1 MPRVRAPEFPANY
14 PWLNTD
20 TPLSIASLKG
30 RLVLLDFWT
39 YCCIN
44 CLHVLPDLKYL
55 EQKYKDSLT
64 VIGVHSAKFDNEK
77 EVENIRQAILRYDIE
92 HPVIVD
98 SGMKVWQSYAVRAW
112 PTLMVIDP
120 ESYVI
125 GYVSGEGNRAALDE
139 LLSKLI
145 VEHREQGTVKFQE
158 FYFSLEKE
166 RKPVSKPLAFPGK
179 ILAFAIAAT
188 EAKHLHKHEALL
200 GEMTEHSESVDE
212 VVMPGPANSV
222 QQSLVGSCLFIADSG
237 HNRIVISTTEG
248 EVLHV
253 IGTGKPGLTDG
264 EFGEAE
270 FFAPQGMVFDA
281 ESQILYVADTENHAL
296 RKIDF
301 VNHKVETIAGNGEQ
315 SHEIF
320 HGSGK
325 GLETQLNSPWDLE
338 RVGNRLFI
346 AMAGSHQIWEMQLDT
361 GMIGVYA
368 GNGRESCVDGNL
380 AESAF
385 SQPSGLATD
394 RSELFV
400 ADSEISSIRAIGIDE
415 DPKVRTVCGS
425 GELFGFGDKDGRA
438 DEVRLQHCLGVEYAQ
453 NYLWVAD
460 TYNHKIKRIDHRGGM
475 SRTTIGDGTAGHL
488 DGKGIKTR
496 FFEPSGLSA
505 IGSHL
510 FIADT
515 NNHVIRRVELDTLTV
530 TTLDFG
536 GLCVPDVCLPDS

>member
-1 MPRVRAPEFPANY
+1 MPRVRAPEFPGNY

-20 TPLSIASLKG
+20 KPLSIESLKG
-30 RLVLLDFWT
+30 RVVLLDFWT

-64 VIGVHSAKFDNEK
+64 VIGVHSAKFENEK
-77 EVENIRQAILRYDIE
+77 DVENIRQAILRYDIE

-120 ESYVI
+120 ESYVV
-125 GYVSGEGNRAALDE
+125 GFVSGEGNREALDALVE
-139 LLSKLI
+139 KLI
-145 VEHREQGTVKFQE
+145 AEYKDKNAINFKELSFR
-158 FYFSLEKE
+158 LEKQ
-166 RKPVSKPLAFPGK
+166 RKPLSTPLAFPGK
-179 ILAFAIAAT
+179 VLAFAITAT
-188 EAKHLHKHEALL
+188 EAKVLHQHQALL
-200 GEMTEHSESVDE
+200 GEMTEDNQSLDE
-212 VVMPGPANSV
+212 TVLPGPANSV
-222 QQSLVGSCLFIADSG
+222 QQNLVGSCLFIADSG
-237 HNRIVISTTEG
+237 HNRIVVSTTEG

-264 EFGEAE
+264 DFAEAE
-270 FFAPQGMVFDA
+270 FFAPQGMAFDA

-301 VNHKVETIAGNGEQ
+301 TTQQVETLAGTGEQ
-315 SHEIF
+315 SHEIAPS
-320 HGSGK
+320 SGK

-338 RVGNRLFI
+338 RVGHRLFI

-361 GMIGVYA
+361 GMIGIYA
-368 GNGRESCVDGNL
+368 GIGRESCVDGPL

-385 SQPSGLATD
+385 SQPSGLSTD

-400 ADSEISSIRAIGIDE
+400 ADSEISSIRAVGIDE

-438 DEVRLQHCLGVEYAQ
+438 EEVRLQHCLGVEYAQ

-460 TYNHKIKRIDHRGGM
+460 TYNHKIKRIDHRGGT
-475 SRTTIGDGTAGHL
+475 SRTMIGDGTAGL
-488 DGKGIKTR
+488 VDARGLKAR

-510 FIADT
+510 FVADT
-515 NNHVIRRVELDTLTV
+515 NNHVIRRVELDTLEV
-530 TTLDFG
+530 VTLDFPS
-536 GLCVPDVCLPDS
+536 LCAPDVCLPD

>member
-1 MPRVRAPEFPANY
+1 MPRVRAPEFPGNY
-14 PWLNTD
+14 PWLNTEK
-20 TPLSIASLKG
+20 PLSIASLKG
-30 RLVLLDFWT
+30 RVVLLDFWT

-64 VIGVHSAKFDNEK
+64 VIGVHSAKFENEK

-98 SGMKVWQSYAVRAW
+98 SGMKVWQNYAVRAW

-120 ESYVI
+120 ESYVV
-125 GYVSGEGNRAALDE
+125 GFVSGEGNREALDS
-139 LLSKLI
+139 LVGKLI
-145 VEHREQGTVKFQE
+145 AEYKDKNAIDFKELR
-158 FYFSLEKE
+158 FSLEKQ
-166 RKPVSKPLAFPGK
+166 RKPVSTPLAFPGK
-179 ILAFAIAAT
+179 VLAFAIVTT
-188 EAKHLHKHEALL
+188 EAKELDMDKALL
-200 GEMTEHSESVDE
+200 GDMTEDNESVDE
-212 VVMPGPANSV
+212 TVLPGPANSV
-222 QQSLVGSCLFIADSG
+222 IQSLVGSCLFIADSG
-237 HNRIVISTTEG
+237 HNRIVVSTIDG

-253 IGTGKPGLTDG
+253 IGTGKAGLTDG
-264 EFGEAE
+264 SFAEAE
-270 FFAPQGMVFDA
+270 FLAPQGMAFDA
-281 ESQILYVADTENHAL
+281 ESQILYVADTENHTL

-301 VNHKVETIAGNGEQ
+301 TTERVETIAGTGEQ
-315 SHEIF
+315 SREIAPR
-320 HGSGK
+320 SGK

-361 GMIGVYA
+361 GAIGTYA
-368 GNGRESCVDGNL
+368 GTGRESCVDGSL

-400 ADSEISSIRAIGIDE
+400 ADSEISSIRAVGIDE

-438 DEVRLQHCLGVEYAQ
+438 EEVRLQHCLGVEYAQ

-475 SRTTIGDGTAGHL
+475 CITMIGDGTAGL
-488 DGKGIKTR
+488 VDAKGLNAR

-510 FIADT
+510 FVADT
-515 NNHVIRRVELDTLTV
+515 NNHVIRRIELDTLVV
-530 TTLDFG
+530 TTLDFA
-536 GLCVPDVCLPDS
+536 GLCAPDVCLPD

>member
-14 PWLNTD
+14 PWLNTEK
-20 TPLSIASLKG
+20 PLSIASLKG
-30 RLVLLDFWT
+30 RVVLLDFWT

-55 EQKYKDSLT
+55 EQKYPDSLT

-98 SGMKVWQSYAVRAW
+98 SDMTIWQSYAVRAW

-125 GYVSGEGNRAALDE
+125 GYVSGEGNRDALDE
-139 LLSKLI
+139 LVGKLI
-145 VEHREQGTVKFQE
+145 AEHKDKNAVNFEALS
-158 FYFSLEKE
+158 FSLEKE
-166 RKPVSKPLAFPGK
+166 RKPLSTPLAFPGK
-179 ILAFAIAAT
+179 VLAFAITAT
-188 EAKHLHKHEALL
+188 EAKQLHQQVALL
-200 GEMTEHSESVDE
+200 GEMTEYSESVE
-212 VVMPGPANSV
+212 ELVEPGPANSV
-222 QQSLVGSCLFIADSG
+222 IQSLVGSCLFIADSG
-237 HNRIVISTTEG
+237 HNRIVVSTTDG

-264 EFGEAE
+264 DFAEAE
-270 FFAPQGMVFDA
+270 FFAPQGMSFDA
-281 ESQILYVADTENHAL
+281 DSQILYVADTENHAL

-301 VNHKVETIAGNGEQ
+301 VTQRVETIAGNGEQ
-315 SHEIF
+315 SHEIV
-320 HGSGK
+320 HDSGK
-325 GLETQLNSPWDLE
+325 GLETKLNSPWDLE
-338 RVGNRLFI
+338 RVGNRLFM

-361 GMIGVYA
+361 GIIGVYA

-415 DPKVRTVCGS
+415 DPQVRTVCGS
-425 GELFGFGDKDGRA
+425 GELFGFGDRDGRA
-438 DEVRLQHCLGVEYAQ
+438 EEVRLQHCLGVEYAQ

-475 SRTTIGDGTAGHL
+475 SRTMIGDGTAGHL
-488 DGKGIKTR
+488 DGKGINAR

-505 IGSHL
+505 IGPHL

-530 TTLDFG
+530 TTLDFP
-536 GLCVPDVCLPDS
+536 GLCALDVCIPD

>member
-1 MPRVRAPEFPANY
+1 MPRVRAPEFPGNY
-14 PWLNTD
+14 PWLNTEK
-20 TPLSIASLKG
+20 PLSIASLKG
-30 RLVLLDFWT
+30 RVVLLDFWT

-64 VIGVHSAKFDNEK
+64 VIGVHSAKFENEK
-77 EVENIRQAILRYDIE
+77 DVENIRQAILRYDIE

-120 ESYVI
+120 ESYVV
-125 GYVSGEGNRAALDE
+125 GFVSGEGNREALDSLVGKLVAEYKDKNAIDFKE
-139 LLSKLI
+139 L
-145 VEHREQGTVKFQE
+145 R
-158 FYFSLEKE
+158 FSLEKQ
-166 RKPVSKPLAFPGK
+166 RKPVSTALAFPGK
-179 ILAFAIAAT
+179 VLAFSMTAT
-188 EAKHLHKHEALL
+188 EAKELDIDEALL
-200 GEMTEHSESVDE
+200 GEMTEDSEFVDE
-212 VVMPGPANSV
+212 IVEPGPANSV
-222 QQSLVGSCLFIADSG
+222 IQSLVGSCLFIADSG
-237 HNRIVISTTEG
+237 HNRIVVSTTEG

-253 IGTGKPGLTDG
+253 IGTGKPGLSDG
-264 EFGEAE
+264 DFAEAE
-270 FFAPQGMVFDA
+270 FCAPQGMAFDA
-281 ESQILYVADTENHAL
+281 DSQILYVADTENHAI

-301 VNHKVETIAGNGEQ
+301 TTERVETVAGTGEQ
-315 SHEIF
+315 SHEI
-320 HGSGK
+320 GPRSGK
-325 GLETQLNSPWDLE
+325 GLEIQLNSPWDLE

-361 GMIGVYA
+361 GIIATYA

-415 DPKVRTVCGS
+415 DPQVRTVCGS
-425 GELFGFGDKDGRA
+425 GELFGFGDRDGRA
-438 DEVRLQHCLGVEYAQ
+438 EEVRLQHCLGVEYAQ

-475 SRTTIGDGTAGHL
+475 CITMMGDGTAGL
-488 DGKGIKTR
+488 VDAKGLNAR

-515 NNHVIRRVELDTLTV
+515 NNHVIRRVELDTLAV
-530 TTLDFG
+530 TTLDFA
-536 GLCVPDVCLPDS
+536 GLCAPDVCLPD

>member
-20 TPLSIASLKG
+20 KPLSIASLKG
-30 RLVLLDFWT
+30 RIVLLDFWT

-55 EQKYKDSLT
+55 EQKYPDSLT

-98 SGMKVWQSYAVRAW
+98 SDMTIWQSYAVRAW

-125 GYVSGEGNRAALDE
+125 GYVSGEGNRDALDE
-139 LLSKLI
+139 LFGKLI
-145 VEHREQGTVKFQE
+145 AEHKDKNAVKFE
-158 FYFSLEKE
+158 SLSFSLEKE
-166 RKPVSKPLAFPGK
+166 RKPLSTPLAFPGK
-179 ILAFAIAAT
+179 VLAFAITAT
-188 EAKHLHKHEALL
+188 EAKQLHQQVALL
-200 GEMTEHSESVDE
+200 GEMTEDSESVE
-212 VVMPGPANSV
+212 ELVEPGPANSV
-222 QQSLVGSCLFIADSG
+222 IQSLVGSCLFIADSG
-237 HNRIVISTTEG
+237 HNRIVVSTTEG

-264 EFGEAE
+264 DFAEAE
-270 FFAPQGMVFDA
+270 FFAPQGMSFDVD
-281 ESQILYVADTENHAL
+281 SQILYVADTENHAL

-301 VNHKVETIAGNGEQ
+301 VTQRVETIAGNGEQ
-315 SHEIF
+315 SHEF
-320 HGSGK
+320 VHDSGK
-325 GLETQLNSPWDLE
+325 GLETKLNSPWDVE
-338 RVGNRLFI
+338 RVGDRLFI
-346 AMAGSHQIWEMQLDT
+346 AMAGAHQIWEMQLDT
-361 GMIGVYA
+361 GIIGVYA

-415 DPKVRTVCGS
+415 DPQVRTVCGS
-425 GELFGFGDKDGRA
+425 GELFGFGDRDGRA
-438 DEVRLQHCLGVEYAQ
+438 EEVRLQHCLGVEYAQ

-475 SRTTIGDGTAGHL
+475 SRTMIGDGTAGHL
-488 DGKGIKTR
+488 DGKGINAR

-505 IGSHL
+505 IGPHL

-530 TTLDFG
+530 TTLDFP
-536 GLCVPDVCLPDS
+536 GLCAPDVCIPD

>member
-14 PWLNTD
+14 PWLNTEK
-20 TPLSIASLKG
+20 PLSIASLKG
-30 RLVLLDFWT
+30 RVVLLDFWT

-55 EQKYKDSLT
+55 EQKYPDSLT

-98 SGMKVWQSYAVRAW
+98 SDMTIWQSYAVRAW

-125 GYVSGEGNRAALDE
+125 GYVSGEGNRDALDE
-139 LLSKLI
+139 LVGKLI
-145 VEHREQGTVKFQE
+145 AEHKDKNAVNFEALS
-158 FYFSLEKE
+158 FSLEKE
-166 RKPVSKPLAFPGK
+166 RKPLSTPLAFPGK
-179 ILAFAIAAT
+179 VLAFAITAT
-188 EAKHLHKHEALL
+188 EAKQLHQQVALL
-200 GEMTEHSESVDE
+200 GEMTEYSESVE
-212 VVMPGPANSV
+212 ELVEPGPANSV
-222 QQSLVGSCLFIADSG
+222 IQSLVGSCLFIADSG
-237 HNRIVISTTEG
+237 HNRIVVSTTEG

-264 EFGEAE
+264 DFAEAE
-270 FFAPQGMVFDA
+270 FFAPQGMAFDA
-281 ESQILYVADTENHAL
+281 DSQILYVADTENHAL

-301 VNHKVETIAGNGEQ
+301 VTQRVETIAGNGEQ
-315 SHEIF
+315 SHEIV
-320 HGSGK
+320 HDSGK
-325 GLETQLNSPWDLE
+325 GLETKLNSPWDLE
-338 RVGNRLFI
+338 RVGNRLFM

-361 GMIGVYA
+361 GIIGVYA

-415 DPKVRTVCGS
+415 DPQVRTVCGS
-425 GELFGFGDKDGRA
+425 GELFGFGDRDGRA
-438 DEVRLQHCLGVEYAQ
+438 EEVRLQHCLGVEYAQ

-475 SRTTIGDGTAGHL
+475 SRTMIGDGTAGHL
-488 DGKGIKTR
+488 DGKGINAR

-505 IGSHL
+505 IGPHL

-530 TTLDFG
+530 TTLDFP
-536 GLCVPDVCLPDS
+536 GLCALDVCIPD